1 MLHGKHNQTLS
12 VRELEAESKAREA
25 APYQPHSS
33 GPHSSASPET
43 LPQTRQRLEREERVR
58 LRLNFRLEGARN
70 TYPAPRPTLGT
81 GARLIYFV
89 FIGLW
94 FGFVWLA
101 LGVALCLS
109 LVGLPLGVWMLRHSG
124 KAFALW

>member
-1 MLHGKHNQTLS
+1 MLHGKPRLHGKHSQTLS
-12 VRELEAESKAREA
+12 VRELEARESEQLEVQWDAVR
-25 APYQPHSS
+25 
-33 GPHSSASPET
+33 SSASPET
-43 LPQTRQRLEREERVR
+43 LFQMRQRTRREGRAR
-58 LRLNFRLEGARN
+58 LRLWFQLEGQQ
-70 TYPAPRPTLGT
+70 YLLSRPTLGLPV
-81 GARLIYFV
+81 RLIYFL

-109 LVGLPLGVWMLRHSG
+109 LIGLPLGVWMLRHLD

>member
-1 MLHGKHNQTLS
+1 MLHGKHRLHGKHSQTLS
-12 VRELEAESKAREA
+12 VRELEAQEVGPLEGGSDVRG
-25 APYQPHSS
+25 SS
-33 GPHSSASPET
+33 RTRRSLPET
-43 LPQTRQRLEREERVR
+43 SGRLERAGTNSSE
-58 LRLNFRLEGARN
+58 FRQFG
-70 TYPAPRPTLGT
+70 PRPTLGA

-109 LVGLPLGVWMLRHSG
+109 LIGLPLGVWMLRHLD